1 MKKDAGCD
9 ENMDDDEEEERR
21 DWNEGVHVRVDDER
35 VERGEGTRG
44 GLEEDAAHGDEEDE
58 TACKTPTAV
67 RGGAGGF
74 PFGAGGWTPTESDS
88 STPGSPGYKALHAFA
103 DELFRAWPD
112 LNQDSE
118 LRVAS
123 FCKFGELIDKIV
135 QSDDRAQ
142 FNLTFSQIFAALGE
156 NDAYYEEL
164 KRTP

>member
-74 PFGAGGWTPTESDS
+74 PFGAGWVDAADRVGFFDAGIARAHSF
-88 STPGSPGYKALHAFA
+88 LHAFA
-103 DELFRAWPD
+103 DA
-112 LNQDSE
+112 
-118 LRVAS
+118 
-123 FCKFGELIDKIV
+123 
-135 QSDDRAQ
+135 
-142 FNLTFSQIFAALGE
+142 TFSCMAGVEPRRRAPRSVVLQVW
-156 NDAYYEEL
+156 
-164 KRTP
+164 

>member
-1 MKKDAGCD
+1 MKTSAEGD
-9 ENMDDDEEEERR
+9 ENMNEDEEERR
-21 DWNEGVHVRVDDER
+21 DWHVRVDER

-44 GLEEDAAHGDEEDE
+44 GLEEDAHGDEEDE

-67 RGGAGGF
+67 RGGAGGV